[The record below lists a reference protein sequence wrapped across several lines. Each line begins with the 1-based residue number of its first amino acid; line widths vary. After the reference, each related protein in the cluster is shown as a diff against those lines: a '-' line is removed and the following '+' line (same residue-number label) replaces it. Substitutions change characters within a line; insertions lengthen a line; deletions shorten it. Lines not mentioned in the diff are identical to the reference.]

1 MVQRLKEQASGNKGV
16 ALKAGV
22 WYVIS
27 SILVRMISVITT
39 PIFTRLLSTEEY
51 GIVSTF
57 SSWYSMFLI
66 IYTLNLNISIGRAK
80 LDYPDKLEDYIG
92 SMQLLS
98 LIVSL
103 IISGILAIFIKPIS
117 EFLELP
123 IMATGFLLI
132 YLIASPSISFYQSG
146 YRYNYQYKQ
155 NIGIAWYVALSTVCL
170 SLLLIYLVDYNNAV
184 LRIAGLVAPYVVLAF
199 IFWFLTFKNKHA
211 KFSMEYWKYGLK
223 ISLPMIL
230 HSISLSILSQSNRI
244 IISKNYGNEIVALF
258 SLVQNYASLLM
269 VVTDAINQGWQ
280 PWFHDNYDVENDSV
294 KRNAN
299 FLTVLLCYIGLACV
313 AIGPEAVYILGGK
326 PYMEAVAC
334 VPPLIAAVICQC
346 LYTHYINI
354 EIHLKKTKYAA
365 IGTIVAA
372 ILNVGINLFVI
383 PCFGYIASA
392 YVTFGCYC
400 VLLILHWVITTF
412 VLKSRVYNNKFILIS
427 MTITAMICFL
437 LTLTYDYL
445 VVRWVIIAVGFLSFL
460 FVFRRFI
467 LNIIKNMKN
476 RFVISNKK

>member
-1 MVQRLKEQASGNKGV
+1 MLKQQSSGNNGV

-51 GIVSTF
+51 GTVSTF
-57 SSWYSMFLI
+57 SSWYSMFLV

-103 IISGILAIFIKPIS
+103 VLSGILAIFIKPVS
-117 EFLELP
+117 DFFELP
-123 IMATGFLLI
+123 VMATGLLLI
-132 YLIASPSISFYQSG
+132 YLVASPTINFYQSG
-146 YRYNYQYKQ
+146 YRYKYQYKQ
-155 NIGIAWYVALSTVCL
+155 NIGIAWYVALSTVGL
-170 SLLLIYLVDYNNAV
+170 SLLLIYFVDYDNAI
-184 LRIAGLVAPYVVLAF
+184 LRMVGLVAPYVVLA
-199 IFWFLTFKNKHA
+199 IVFWFLTLKNKHA
-211 KFSMEYWKYGLK
+211 KFSTEYWKYGLK
-223 ISLPMIL
+223 ISLPMIF

-244 IISKNYGNEIVALF
+244 IISKNFGNEIVALF
-258 SLVQNYASLLM
+258 SLVQNYASLLT
-269 VVTDAINQGWQ
+269 VITEAINQGWQ
-280 PWFHDNYDVENDSV
+280 PWFHDNYDAEDNSV
-294 KRNAN
+294 KENAN
-299 FLTVLLCYIGLACV
+299 YLTVLLCYIGLACV
-313 AIGPEAVYILGGK
+313 AIGPEAVFILGGE

-334 VPPLIAAVICQC
+334 VPPLIAAVVCQC

-383 PCFGYIASA
+383 PRFGYIASA

-400 VLLILHWVITTF
+400 VLLLLHWAITKF
-412 VLKSRVYNNKFILIS
+412 VLKAKIYNNKFIFIS
-427 MTITAMICFL
+427 MALTAVVCFL
-437 LTLTYDYL
+437 LSLTYDYL
-445 VVRWVIIAVGFLSFL
+445 VVRWIIIAVGFLSFL
-460 FVFRRFI
+460 FVFRKFI
-467 LNIIKNMKN
+467 LNFIKNLKHK
-476 RFVISNKK
+476 FAKSDKKS

>member
-170 SLLLIYLVDYNNAV
+170 SILLIYLVDYNNAV

-244 IISKNYGNEIVALF
+244 IISKF
-258 SLVQNYASLLM
+258 
-269 VVTDAINQGWQ
+269 
-280 PWFHDNYDVENDSV
+280 
-294 KRNAN
+294 
-299 FLTVLLCYIGLACV
+299 
-313 AIGPEAVYILGGK
+313 
-326 PYMEAVAC
+326 
-334 VPPLIAAVICQC
+334 
-346 LYTHYINI
+346 
-354 EIHLKKTKYAA
+354 
-365 IGTIVAA
+365 
-372 ILNVGINLFVI
+372 
-383 PCFGYIASA
+383 
-392 YVTFGCYC
+392 
-400 VLLILHWVITTF
+400 IT
-412 VLKSRVYNNKFILIS
+412 
-427 MTITAMICFL
+427 
-437 LTLTYDYL
+437 
-445 VVRWVIIAVGFLSFL
+445 SF
-460 FVFRRFI
+460 
-467 LNIIKNMKN
+467 
-476 RFVISNKK
+476 